1 LCALFSDEHS
11 LLFTGSED
19 MSIRVWQYAT
29 EKKRLDLDSVELYEL
44 TEHEERVTGLACAE
58 HIL

>member
-1 LCALFSDEHS
+1 
-11 LLFTGSED
+11 
-19 MSIRVWQYAT
+19 MSIRIWQYAT

-44 TEHEERVTGLACAE
+44 NEHEERVTGLACAE